1 MAKKVTTV
9 GSYLKRVI
17 DLRSGGRA
25 EPAHVSHAVHHAP
38 AKPVHEAVHHEHAA
52 HAATRSH
59 ARAMALTMPTVP
71 AINWSFSFGTPRL
84 SVKEQTFFVKR
95 LAFLI
100 KANVPILEGL
110 HMVSEQSASAGYKKV
125 LGSVITDVSNGT
137 SLAKSLGRFPTTF
150 GEFGINIIKVGES
163 SGTLSQNLEYLADEL
178 RKSHMLRKKLMGA
191 FVYPAVIAVATLG
204 ITAFLMLYLFP
215 KIMPVFASMHM
226 DLPLSTR
233 VVIAIST
240 FLQNWGLTFSV
251 LMVILFVVMTMVI
264 TRVHS
269 IRFQYHKFLT
279 RMPAFGSVI
288 RAYNLAGISR
298 TLGLLLKSGITLS
311 EALPL
316 TADTTKNMVYKHE
329 LHVLAHAVN
338 RGERVS
344 TYLAK
349 RRKVFPDVMGQMV
362 AVGEKTGNLSNTLVY
377 LSELY
382 DAEVDD
388 FTKNI
393 SALIE
398 PALMVIMG
406 LLVGFIAVSIITP
419 IYGITQNINP

>member
-9 GSYLKRVI
+9 GAYLKRVI
-17 DLRSGGRA
+17 DLRS
-25 EPAHVSHAVHHAP
+25 S
-38 AKPVHEAVHHEHAA
+38 
-52 HAATRSH
+52 TRSAPTHTTHTH
-59 ARAMALTMPTVP
+59 AHTSHPRAAALAVSSMP
-71 AINWSFSFGTPRL
+71 AINWSYSIGTPKL
-84 SVKEQTFFVKR
+84 SIKEQTFFVKR

-110 HMVSEQSASAGYKKV
+110 HMVSEQSSSRSYKKV
-125 LGSVITDVSNGT
+125 LGSVISDVTNGT
-137 SLAKSLGRFPTTF
+137 SLAKSLGRFPATF

-178 RKSHMLRKKLMGA
+178 RKSHVLRKKLMGA
-191 FVYPAVIAVATLG
+191 FVYPAVIVVATLG

-226 DLPLSTR
+226 ELPLTTR
-233 VVIAIST
+233 IVIWVST

-251 LMVILFVVMTMVI
+251 VVVLSAIALTMVI
-264 TRVHS
+264 TRVRS
-269 IRFQYHKFLT
+269 IRFWFHRFLT
-279 RMPAFGSVI
+279 RMPMFGSVV

-316 TADTTKNMVYKHE
+316 TADTTKNLVYQHE
-329 LHVLAHAVN
+329 LRVMAHAVN

-349 RRKVFPDVMGQMV
+349 RRKIFPDVMSQMV

-388 FTKNI
+388 FTKNL

-398 PALMVIMG
+398 PALMVVMG